1 MNLPER
7 FTEEMKRLL
16 GGEYSAW
23 LESFQTDG
31 QDGEGDFRGR
41 RPEADDA
48 FRGLRVNT
56 RKLSPQEFLGRAS
69 FSLRPVP
76 WTENGFYLEG
86 GRRASRH
93 PYYAAGLY
101 YLQEPSAM
109 VPAAALPSNGATGCW
124 ISARLREGRPR
135 SLRPGLQARAS
146 LVGERSQ
153 QFQGKGPLKKSGAV
167 RRGKYSG
174 DQRKPGAALS
184 AISRAFSTKS
194 SSTPPAPARGCSEKI
209 LP

>member
-16 GGEYSAW
+16 GGEYSTR

-31 QDGEGDFRGR
+31 QDGEGTSGEG

-56 RKLSPQEFLGRAS
+56 RKLSPQEFLGRAP

-86 GRRASRH
+86 GGRASRH
-93 PYYAAGLY
+93 PYYAA
-101 YLQEPSAM
+101 
-109 VPAAALPSNGATGCW
+109 V
-124 ISARLREGRPR
+124 
-135 SLRPGLQARAS
+135 AS
-146 LVGERSQ
+146 
-153 QFQGKGPLKKSGAV
+153 
-167 RRGKYSG
+167 
-174 DQRKPGAALS
+174 
-184 AISRAFSTKS
+184 
-194 SSTPPAPARGCSEKI
+194 
-209 LP
+209 